1 MDQFGMELSKTR
13 CHKIHMHT
21 FSNVDNGGRYFA
33 SYAPIGSTSYECI
46 PVLEAYMNL
55 RSPYQDERYNVH
67 YE

>member
-1 MDQFGMELSKTR
+1 MDNAIQS
-13 CHKIHMHT
+13 I
-21 FSNVDNGGRYFA
+21 SNIIIGDGGRYFA
-33 SYAPIGSTSYECI
+33 SYAPLGSSECI